1 MSWGLDIMLPK
12 KHKSGYQKKK
22 ERKEKERMQNEG
34 RQLLTAFFPKV
45 SETNSGA
52 GAAAGAAVASPDGSS
67 EDEPEVRDE
76 QRQDVFESSEEV
88 GEREKEGPSEGNA
101 EELLSEDPGLWPDKL
116 TAQQRETL
124 VCRLASE
131 SVDLTKVAPK
141 DKEGKAFPDYL
152 QYVKSANG
160 REKIRG
166 DWLIHSDSTEALFCI
181 PCLLFSHEQTR
192 QSKSALNSKDGLKLS
207 DIKWQKM
214 YRKFPEH
221 ETHTPH
227 KQCYVKWKSLQHSL
241 LVATGVDGHLQKQ
254 FQTEAEKHTKILER
268 LLDVTLHLASRNL
281 AFRGK
286 TSNLDDVHNGNFLGT
301 LELLAHYDPFLHEH
315 LEKVRQNKKGSRLT
329 HYLSPDTQNEFIE
342 LCGKRV
348 LNTILKEREDAIYYS
363 VICDSTPDISHTEQN
378 VLLVRYVHHDK
389 EDSGVWKIVE
399 RFIEFKD
406 FHKKTGQEISEMILE
421 ALQSNGIPLQEC
433 RYKDMIMEPTCLGSA
448 SPERWATLKEKTGC
462 SLHRLSDTRWSA
474 RIAAV
479 RVVAAHLPSILEA
492 LECVLA
498 TCSLTSEAK
507 SEENGLIS
515 YFKTFDAIVLLTVWV
530 KILQCI
536 ENRNVILQAGDI
548 SLDVEAANIKALQ
561 EEMQAFRNRWDSL
574 LAEASLVAQ
583 AMDVPDHFRS
593 EERRKRKRKC
603 MPDEMTQED
612 ATTEDSAENAFRN
625 NIFFVAMDS
634 IISALSARFQTTAN
648 ICETFAPILKLTDMT
663 EAQIKTTCR
672 ALAKIYHMDLSQE
685 FENEVLH
692 FRTIYDATFLKNLS
706 SLELLNA
713 IWKMQ
718 LQSIFGELC
727 IALRIFCTLPVTVAG
742 GERAF
747 SKLKLVKNY
756 LRSTMGQDR
765 LNSLAILSI
774 ESQLAKQLDFTD
786 LISDF
791 ANKKTRKWAF
801 TGM

>member
-1 MSWGLDIMLPK
+1 ML
-12 KHKSGYQKKK
+12 
-22 ERKEKERMQNEG
+22 
-34 RQLLTAFFPKV
+34 V
-45 SETNSGA
+45 
-52 GAAAGAAVASPDGSS
+52 
-67 EDEPEVRDE
+67 
-76 QRQDVFESSEEV
+76 DVFESSEEV

-160 REKIRG
+160 CEKIRR
-166 DWLIHSDSTEALFCI
+166 DWLIHSDSTKALFCI

-192 QSKSALNSKDGLKLS
+192 QSKGALNSKDGLKLS
-207 DIKWQKM
+207 DFKWQKM

-227 KQCYVKWKSLQHSL
+227 KQRYVKWKSLQHSL

-286 TSNLDDVHNGNFLGT
+286 ISNLDDVHNGNFLGT

-329 HYLSPDTQNEFIE
+329 HYLSPDAQNEFIE

-399 RFIEFKD
+399 RFIEVKD

-433 RYKDMIMEPTCLGSA
+433 RGQGYDNGANMSGKVKGVQAQI
-448 SPERWATLKEKTGC
+448 LK
-462 SLHRLSDTRWSA
+462 
-474 RIAAV
+474 V
-479 RVVAAHLPSILEA
+479 NP
-492 LECVLA
+492 LA
-498 TCSLTSEAK
+498 TFSPCASHTL
-507 SEENGLIS
+507 NL
-515 YFKTFDAIVLLTVWV
+515 
-530 KILQCI
+530 
-536 ENRNVILQAGDI
+536 AGDI

-625 NIFFVAMDS
+625 NVFFVAMDS

-663 EAQIKTTCR
+663 EAQIKTTTCR

-774 ESQLAKQLDFTD
+774 ESQLAKQLDFTG

-791 ANKKTRKWAF
+791 ANKKTHKWAF